1 MRLKLKPSRQD
12 WDNYLEF
19 QYLVLTNSKHPG
31 DITHNMSQQQKDN
44 SSKAQGLPL
53 RLRAVLFDMDGVLYN
68 SMPSHAKAWHR
79 AMAQFGYDLP
89 EEEVYMHE
97 GRTGSSTVNL
107 VSMRQRGVEETEERI
122 QEIYR
127 VKSTFFNEYPPA
139 EPMTGALELLRQLK
153 AQGLMILIVT
163 GSGQR
168 SLLDRLNHH
177 FPDIFCRELMVTA
190 FDVKYGKPNPEPYLM
205 GMQKGNLTPE
215 ECIVVENAPLGVRA
229 AKAAGLFTIAVNTG
243 PLPNSALLDEGADI
257 LYPSMQAL
265 SDAWEELYASRG

>member
-19 QYLVLTNSKHPG
+19 QDLVLTNSKHPG

-127 VKSTFFNEYPPA
+127 VKSTLFNEYPPA
-139 EPMTGALELLRQLK
+139 EPMTGALELLLQLK

-243 PLPNSALLDEGADI
+243 PLPNSALLDEGANI